1 MPKSYKDC
9 NKISNYPTTPL
20 KVTPFQQPY
29 KQAAVK
35 QKSGSTCNGDSC
47 LDVYEIDE
55 VYVPNHELLP
65 SSTCPNGTKMLLYNG
80 MFPGPTVVQPI
91 GHQVRAPTLGCALLA
106 HAGAC
111 LPLAALMHC
120 CALPAAHSLLL
131 HLASS
136 FFAASGAHC
145 VVLRSASAEV

>member
-1 MPKSYKDC
+1 VPKSYKDC

-65 SSTCPNGTKMLLYNG
+65 SSTCPNGTKMLLS
-80 MFPGPTVVQPI
+80 MTECSL
-91 GHQVRAPTLGCALLA
+91 APRWFSQLATRCARPHLDVP
-106 HAGAC
+106 C
-111 LPLAALMHC
+111 LRTLMH
-120 CALPAAHSLLL
+120 AFRLQ
-131 HLASS
+131 
-136 FFAASGAHC
+136 
-145 VVLRSASAEV
+145 R